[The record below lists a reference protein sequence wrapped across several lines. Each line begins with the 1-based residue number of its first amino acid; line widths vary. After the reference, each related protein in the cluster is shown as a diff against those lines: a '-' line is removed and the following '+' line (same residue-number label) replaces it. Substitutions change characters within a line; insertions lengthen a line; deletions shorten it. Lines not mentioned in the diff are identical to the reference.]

1 MRTGGQEEPAAGGVG
16 VGECQGRSPSAGG
29 AWQQNGA
36 GWGGRHSRQALGP
49 SVLIRKRHFFL
60 KAHQDPQVSL
70 IQGNREGHIQKGSDI
85 PLGMIP
91 ARDLP

>member
-1 MRTGGQEEPAAGGVG
+1 MRSGGQEEPAAGGVG
-16 VGECQGRSPSAGG
+16 WESARGG
-29 AWQQNGA
+29 APVQVGP
-36 GWGGRHSRQALGP
+36 GSTMGRGGGVDTVARLWAPLFSLG
-49 SVLIRKRHFFL
+49 SVIFFL